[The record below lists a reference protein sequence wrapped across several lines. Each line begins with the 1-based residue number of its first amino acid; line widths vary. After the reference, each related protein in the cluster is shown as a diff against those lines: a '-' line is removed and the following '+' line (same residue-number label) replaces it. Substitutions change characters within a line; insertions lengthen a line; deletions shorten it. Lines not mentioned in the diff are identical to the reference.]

1 MIKVELG
8 HIETSG
14 PKFVIA
20 AELATMFNSMNKHG
34 MFTKEEVHKLVDD
47 GFMTDEEL
55 DAKVEDTCKKSGQ
68 SVEEGMA
75 EAALLAMLGSLL

>member
-14 PKFVIA
+14 PKFIIA

-34 MFTKEEVHKLVDD
+34 MFTKEEIHQFVDD

-55 DAKVEDTCKKSGQ
+55 DAKVEESCKESGQ
-68 SVEEGMA
+68 SVEEGMN
-75 EAALLAMLGSLL
+75 EAAVLAMLGRLL

>member
-55 DAKVEDTCKKSGQ
+55 DAKVEESCKKSGQ
-68 SVEEGMA
+68 SVEDGMK
-75 EAALLAMLGSLL
+75 EAAVLAILGSLL